1 MSVDVLL
8 KALGDRVRLVAI
20 VSGSLAAVNVLVLL
34 LFGSLGEEYGEL
46 MEAFPPEIMEA
57 LGAGDLGTPVG
68 WLNAEMFSLIIPIA
82 LIGVGIVVGVGAIAG
97 EEDRG
102 TLNVLLATPVTRPG
116 VAVSKA
122 LALGILL
129 VALTAV
135 NFVSLYLGAVLG
147 NVDIGANQLLA
158 GTTMSLL
165 FGLFFSTM
173 AFGVGAATGRSG
185 LAAALSAGLA
195 VVAFVMNAFLP
206 LAEGWERAQELSPFY
221 WYLGTNP
228 LADGMDPLSVLLLAG
243 FSVFFLGWGILAFTR
258 RDIGV

>member
-1 MSVDVLL
+1 MSGDVLL
-8 KALGDRVRLVAI
+8 KALNDRVRLVAI
-20 VSGSLAAVNVLVLL
+20 VSASLAAMNILVLL

-68 WLNAEMFSLIIPIA
+68 WLNAEMFSLVIPIA
-82 LIGVGIVVGVGAIAG
+82 LVGVGIVVGVGAIAG

-102 TLNVLLATPVTRPG
+102 TLNVLLATPVTRLG
-116 VAVSKA
+116 VAISKA

-129 VALTAV
+129 VVLTAV
-135 NFVSLYLGAVLG
+135 NFVSLYLGVVLG
-147 NVDIGANQLLA
+147 NVDLGAGQLLA
-158 GTTMSLL
+158 GTAMSLL
-165 FGLFFSTM
+165 FGLFFATL

-185 LAAALSAGLA
+185 LAATLGAGLA

-206 LAEGWERAQELSPFY
+206 LVEGWERAQELSPFY

-228 LADGMDPLSVLLLAG
+228 LADGIDPLSVILFTG
-243 FSVFFLGWGILAFTR
+243 FSVVFLGWGILAFTR